1 MNLRT
6 IIGHILRDDGVVRIP
21 TAVDPLIW
29 ICAISTP
36 CCLTTAWA
44 LKGDPVLVYS
54 LVVLA
59 AFPILATSATCLY
72 FVIRDPDR
80 LQAVSFKM
88 RPRGE
93 R

>member
-6 IIGHILRDDGVVRIP
+6 IIGHILRNDDVVRIP

-44 LKGDPVLVYS
+44 LKGDYR
-54 LVVLA
+54 
-59 AFPILATSATCLY
+59 
-72 FVIRDPDR
+72 VIRDPAR